1 MFRGITTRY
10 SDLSVLN
17 EDSNRYI
24 FLLKIDG
31 HETRVVIPVINE
43 LSHRALV

>member
-1 MFRGITTRY
+1 MFRGTTHRY
-10 SDLSVLN
+10 NDLSVIN

-31 HETRVVIPVINE
+31 
-43 LSHRALV
+43 A